1 MIVLGLSQVSPHD
14 PSAAVLV
21 DGRVAACVE
30 QERLSRRKHAIGER
44 ATSAAAACLEMAG
57 LSMGDVD
64 LVAIPFSHE
73 NVRRL
78 RWQGFRRGLGRR
90 GRKSWQ
96 LLVKNDRRGRR
107 AQRAARESI
116 AQLGGDPDRVPIASV
131 EHHLSHAA
139 SSFFFSGMKSAALLT
154 VDGEGELTTT
164 LFGEAD
170 LARGVAPLHEITR
183 PDSLGLFY
191 SSMTEYLGFQNLDGE
206 YKVMGMAPYGDPE
219 RCDLG
224 DVVRWGGGDFRIDLR
239 YVHAPREL
247 RYHGKMFSH
256 QLVERFGPPREG
268 DGLAEPYVH
277 VAAATQRALEEVTI
291 HLLETHLAD
300 VLRRN
305 EGRLCFAGGCALNVV
320 LNRKLIQ
327 HPLVSELF
335 VQPAAGDSGLS
346 LGAAASAAHARGDA
360 IEPMRHPYHGPA
372 YGAEQVERALAGSG
386 LACSPVRDPAA
397 RAAELLH
404 AGHVVAWF
412 QGRMEWGPRALGNR
426 SILGNP
432 SVRGTADRIN
442 GQIKFRE
449 VWRPFCPSILEEHA
463 RDVLDAE
470 HDSPFMTFSFHV
482 RPEWRERVPEIV
494 HVDGTARPQFVSR
507 ETNPLFHRLIE
518 RFLALS
524 GCPLVINT
532 SLNRRGEPMV
542 CSPQDAVAMFEG
554 SGLTHMLL
562 GETLVVKPGH
572 EADLAG

>member
-14 PSAAVLV
+14 PSAALLV
-21 DGRVAACVE
+21 DGRVAACIE

-44 ATSAAAACLEMAG
+44 ATSAAAACLEVAG
-57 LSMGDVD
+57 LRIQDVD
-64 LVAIPFSHE
+64 LVVIPHSFE
-73 NVRRL
+73 NIRRL
-78 RWQGFRRGLGRR
+78 RFAGFRRGLGRR
-90 GRKSWQ
+90 GRKGWQ
-96 LLVKNDRRGRR
+96 LLIKNDRRGRR
-107 AQRAARESI
+107 ALRAARESI
-116 AQLGGDPDRVPIASV
+116 TQLGGDPDRLPFVSV
-131 EHHLSHAA
+131 EHHLAHAA

-170 LARGVAPLHEITR
+170 LSRGVHPLHEITR

-206 YKVMGMAPYGDPE
+206 YKVMGMAPFGDPG

-224 DVVRWGGGDFRIDLR
+224 DIVRWGDGDFRIDLD
-239 YVHAPREL
+239 YVHAPRAL
-247 RYHGKMFSH
+247 RYQGKMFSRK
-256 QLVERFGPPREG
+256 LVERFGPPREG
-268 DGLAEPYVH
+268 DGLAEPYIH
-277 VAAATQRALEEVTI
+277 VAAATQRVLEEVTI

-305 EGRLCFAGGCALNVV
+305 GGRLCFAGGCALNVV

-346 LGAAASAAHARGDA
+346 LGAAASAAHARGEA
-360 IEPMRHPYHGPA
+360 IEPMLHPYYGPE
-372 YGAEQVERALAGSG
+372 YTSERVARVLAGSG
-386 LACSPVRDPAA
+386 LPFAPVRDPAE
-397 RAAELLH
+397 RAARLLH

-442 GQIKFRE
+442 EQIKFRE

-463 RDVLDAE
+463 RDVLEAE
-470 HDSPFMTFSFHV
+470 HESPFMTFSFHV
-482 RPEWRERVPEIV
+482 RPAWRERVPEIV

-518 RFLALS
+518 SFRELS

-542 CSPQDAVAMFEG
+542 CSPEDAVAMFQG

-562 GETLVVKPGH
+562 GDALVVKPGH
-572 EADLAG
+572 EADLGA